1 MDEKKIEEAAEDIF
15 EDKFLGNGEEI
26 IFTNDEGCEDYR
38 EEMYHDGQIK
48 EAISLGAHWAIQE
61 FLKGLWHPASEEP
74 RNDYSDILVIRK
86 LHRPTTI
93 SPQLM
98 LEDIENDNTSYK
110 DEWNKVCDEL
120 QIKKYF
126 YIDDLLPKQK
136 GGSDD

>member
-1 MDEKKIEEAAEDIF
+1 MLDEKKIEEAARVYILSKKVNETAYFQLRSIDDF
-15 EDKFLGNGEEI
+15 K
-26 IFTNDEGCEDYR
+26 
-38 EEMYHDGQIK
+38 
-48 EAISLGAHWAIQE
+48 AGAHWAIQE
-61 FLKGLWHPASEEP
+61 FLKGLWHDTSEEP

-98 LEDIENDNTSYK
+98 LEDIEDDNTSYK

-126 YIDDLLPKQK
+126 YIDDLLEQK
-136 GGSDD
+136 GGENE

>member
-74 RNDYSDILVIRK
+74 KENKPYIYDSPHNSKSYYYVEDDVAKVLEIYHRWNRYVRIYKKHHWCYLDDI
-86 LHRPTTI
+86 
-93 SPQLM
+93 
-98 LEDIENDNTSYK
+98 
-110 DEWNKVCDEL
+110 
-120 QIKKYF
+120 
-126 YIDDLLPKQK
+126 LPKQK
-136 GGSDD
+136 GGEK